1 MAPVGW
7 LCGGFTLTSIL
18 SQDGR
23 GGGRDKRDIIAAMG
37 TLREFL
43 RDTRSRLEE
52 AGVLEPRLESE
63 VMLTDVLGVP
73 RHRLYAYQDDAIP
86 EEAIASLEGVVER
99 RLRREPL
106 AYILGHREFY
116 GVDLT
121 VGPGV
126 MVPRPETEMLVERS
140 LLVCLERMDRPGLAV
155 ADVGTGSGGIA
166 VSLAMHLPGVALY
179 ATDISAEALAVARV
193 NVDKFGLGQRV
204 TLLEGDMLEPLGG
217 RVDVIVANLPYI
229 PTARLEELQPELAWE
244 PRGALDGGE
253 DGMALLRRLMGQ
265 AAGKLAADG
274 VMLLEID
281 QGQGEPLRR
290 LSARL
295 FPGASTSVEEDLAG
309 LERLFVL
316 ECGGGER
323 GD

>member
-1 MAPVGW
+1 M
-7 LCGGFTLTSIL
+7 L
-18 SQDGR
+18 
-23 GGGRDKRDIIAAMG
+23 

-43 RDTRSRLEE
+43 RDTRGRLG
-52 AGVLEPRLESE
+52 AVGAPEPRLESE
-63 VMLTDVLGVP
+63 VMLSDVLGVP

-86 EEAIASLEGVVER
+86 EEAVEALEKVVRR
-99 RLRREPL
+99 RLEREPL

-126 MVPRPETEMLVERS
+126 MVPRPETEMLVERA
-140 LLVCLERMDRPGLAV
+140 LLVCLERMDRAGLVV

-179 ATDISAEALAVARV
+179 ATDISAEALAVARA
-193 NVDKFGLGQRV
+193 NVEKFGLGPRI
-204 TLLEGDMLEPLGG
+204 TLLEGDLLEPLPG

-229 PTARLEELQPELAWE
+229 PSGRLEELQPELAWE
-244 PRGALDGGE
+244 PRGALDGGD
-253 DGMALLRRLMGQ
+253 DGMGLLRRLMGQ
-265 AAGKLAADG
+265 AAGKLADDG

-281 QGQGEPLRR
+281 PGQGETLRR
-290 LSARL
+290 LAGRL
-295 FPGASTSVEEDLAG
+295 FPGATTSVEEDLAG

-316 ECGGGER
+316 ESESD
-323 GD
+323 GDGW

>member
-1 MAPVGW
+1 M
-7 LCGGFTLTSIL
+7 T
-18 SQDGR
+18 
-23 GGGRDKRDIIAAMG
+23 

-43 RDTRSRLEE
+43 RDTRGRLKE
-52 AGVLEPRLESE
+52 AGAPEPRLESE

-73 RHRLYAYQDDAIP
+73 RHRLYAYQDDVIS
-86 EEAIASLEGVVER
+86 EEAIAALEVVVER

-121 VGPGV
+121 VRPGV
-126 MVPRPETEMLVERS
+126 MVPRPETEMLVERA
-140 LLVCLERMDRPGLAV
+140 LLVCLERMDRPGLVV
-155 ADVGTGSGGIA
+155 ADVGTGSGGIV

-179 ATDISAEALAVARV
+179 GTDISAEALAIARV
-193 NVDKFGLGQRV
+193 NVDKFRLGQRI
-204 TLLEGDMLEPLGG
+204 TLLEGDLLGPMSG

-229 PTARLEELQPELAWE
+229 PSARLEELQPELAWE
-244 PRGALDGGE
+244 PREALDGGD
-253 DGMALLRRLMGQ
+253 DGMVQLRRLMGQ
-265 AAGKLAADG
+265 AAGKMTADG

-281 QGQGEPLRR
+281 PGQGEPLRR
-290 LSARL
+290 LAARL

-316 ECGGGER
+316 ESR
-323 GD
+323 

>member
-1 MAPVGW
+1 
-7 LCGGFTLTSIL
+7 
-18 SQDGR
+18 
-23 GGGRDKRDIIAAMG
+23 MG

-43 RDTRSRLEE
+43 RDTRGRLEE

-73 RHRLYAYQDDAIP
+73 RNRLYAYQDDAIP
-86 EEAIASLEGVVER
+86 EEAIAALEGVVER

-126 MVPRPETEMLVERS
+126 MVPRPETEMLVERA
-140 LLVCLERMDRPGLAV
+140 LLMCLERMDRPGLVV

-179 ATDISAEALAVARV
+179 ATDISAEALAVAWV
-193 NVDKFGLGQRV
+193 NVDKFRLGQRV
-204 TLLEGDMLEPLGG
+204 TLLEGDMLEPLPG

-229 PTARLEELQPELAWE
+229 PSVRLGELQPELAWE
-244 PRGALDGGE
+244 PRGALDGGD
-253 DGMALLRRLMGQ
+253 DGKALLRRLMGQ

-290 LSARL
+290 LAARL

-316 ECGGGER
+316 ECGGGTAAA
-323 GD
+323 

>member
-1 MAPVGW
+1 M
-7 LCGGFTLTSIL
+7 L
-18 SQDGR
+18 
-23 GGGRDKRDIIAAMG
+23 

-43 RDTRSRLEE
+43 RETRGRLGEVG
-52 AGVLEPRLESE
+52 APEPRLESE
-63 VMLTDVLGVP
+63 VMLSDVLGVP

-86 EEAIASLEGVVER
+86 EEAVEALEKVVQR
-99 RLRREPL
+99 RLEREPL

-126 MVPRPETEMLVERS
+126 MVPRPETEMLVERA
-140 LLVCLERMDRPGLAV
+140 LLVCLERMDRAALVV

-179 ATDISAEALAVARV
+179 ATDISAEALEVARA
-193 NVDKFGLGQRV
+193 NVEKFGLGPRI
-204 TLLEGDMLEPLGG
+204 TLLEGDLLEPLPG

-229 PTARLEELQPELAWE
+229 PSGRLEELQPELAWE
-244 PRGALDGGE
+244 PRGALDGGD
-253 DGMALLRRLMGQ
+253 DGMGLLRRLIGQ
-265 AAGKLAADG
+265 AAGKLADDG

-281 QGQGEPLRR
+281 PGQGEALQR
-290 LSARL
+290 LAEKL
-295 FPGASTSVEEDLAG
+295 FPGATTSVEEDLAG

-316 ECGGGER
+316 ESESD
-323 GD
+323 GDGW

>member
-1 MAPVGW
+1 M
-7 LCGGFTLTSIL
+7 L
-18 SQDGR
+18 
-23 GGGRDKRDIIAAMG
+23 

-43 RDTRSRLEE
+43 RETRSRLGEVG
-52 AGVLEPRLESE
+52 APEPRLESE
-63 VMLTDVLGVP
+63 VMLSDVLGVP

-86 EEAIASLEGVVER
+86 EEAVEALEKVVRR
-99 RLRREPL
+99 RLEREPL

-126 MVPRPETEMLVERS
+126 MVPRPETEMLVERA
-140 LLVCLERMDRPGLAV
+140 LLVCLERMDRAGLVV

-179 ATDISAEALAVARV
+179 ATDVSAEALAVARV
-193 NVDKFGLGQRV
+193 NVDKFRLGRRI
-204 TLLEGDMLEPLGG
+204 TLLEGDLLEPLPG

-229 PTARLEELQPELAWE
+229 PSGRLEELQPELAWE
-244 PRGALDGGE
+244 PRGALDGGD
-253 DGMALLRRLMGQ
+253 DGMGLLRRLMGQ
-265 AAGKLAADG
+265 AAGKLADDG

-281 QGQGEPLRR
+281 PGQGEALQR
-290 LSARL
+290 LAEKL
-295 FPGASTSVEEDLAG
+295 FPGATTSVEEDLAG

-316 ECGGGER
+316 ESESD
-323 GD
+323 GDGW

>member
-1 MAPVGW
+1 MP
-7 LCGGFTLTSIL
+7 
-18 SQDGR
+18 
-23 GGGRDKRDIIAAMG
+23 

-43 RDTRSRLEE
+43 RDTRRRLEE
-52 AGVLEPRLESE
+52 AGAPEPRLESE

-86 EEAIASLEGVVER
+86 EEAVGTLEEVLQR

-116 GVDLT
+116 GVDLK

-126 MVPRPETEMLVERS
+126 MVPRPETEMLVERA
-140 LLVCLERMDRPGLAV
+140 LLVCMERMERAGLVV
-155 ADVGTGSGGIA
+155 ADVGTGSGGI
-166 VSLAMHLPGVALY
+166 VVNLAMHLPGVRLY
-179 ATDISAEALAVARV
+179 ATDISSEALEVARM

-204 TLLEGDMLEPLGG
+204 TLLEGDLLEPLPG

-229 PTARLEELQPELAWE
+229 PSARLKDLQPELAWE
-244 PRGALDGGE
+244 PREALDGGA

-281 QGQGEPLRR
+281 SGQGDPLRR
-290 LSARL
+290 LASRL
-295 FPGASTSVEEDLAG
+295 FPGASTAVEKDLAG
-309 LERLFVL
+309 LDRYFVL
-316 ECGGGER
+316 ESRPGPATV
-323 GD
+323 

>member
-1 MAPVGW
+1 M
-7 LCGGFTLTSIL
+7 L
-18 SQDGR
+18 
-23 GGGRDKRDIIAAMG
+23 

-43 RDTRSRLEE
+43 RETRGRLGEVG
-52 AGVLEPRLESE
+52 APEPRLESE
-63 VMLTDVLGVP
+63 VMLSDVLGVP

-86 EEAIASLEGVVER
+86 EEAVEALEKVVRR
-99 RLRREPL
+99 RLEREPL

-126 MVPRPETEMLVERS
+126 MVPRPETEMLVERA
-140 LLVCLERMDRPGLAV
+140 LLVCLERMDRAGLVV

-179 ATDISAEALAVARV
+179 ATDVSAEALAVARV
-193 NVDKFGLGQRV
+193 NVDKFRLGRRI
-204 TLLEGDMLEPLGG
+204 TLLEGDMLEPLPG

-229 PTARLEELQPELAWE
+229 PSGRLEELQPELAWE
-244 PRGALDGGE
+244 PRGALDGGD
-253 DGMALLRRLMGQ
+253 DGMGLLRRLMGQ
-265 AAGKLAADG
+265 AAGKLADDG

-281 QGQGEPLRR
+281 PGQGEALRR
-290 LSARL
+290 LAEKL
-295 FPGASTSVEEDLAG
+295 FPGATTSVEEDLAG

-316 ECGGGER
+316 ESG
-323 GD
+323 

>member
-1 MAPVGW
+1 
-7 LCGGFTLTSIL
+7 
-18 SQDGR
+18 
-23 GGGRDKRDIIAAMG
+23 MG

-43 RDTRSRLEE
+43 RDTRGRLEE

-73 RHRLYAYQDDAIP
+73 RNRLYAYQDDAIP
-86 EEAIASLEGVVER
+86 EEAIAALEGVVER

-126 MVPRPETEMLVERS
+126 MVPRPETEMLVERA
-140 LLVCLERMDRPGLAV
+140 LLMCLERMDRPGLVV

-166 VSLAMHLPGVALY
+166 VSLAMHLPGVAFY
-179 ATDISAEALAVARV
+179 ATDISAEALAVAWI
-193 NVDKFGLGQRV
+193 NVDKFRLGQRV
-204 TLLEGDMLEPLGG
+204 TLLKGDMLEPLPG

-229 PTARLEELQPELAWE
+229 PSVRLGELQPELAWE
-244 PRGALDGGE
+244 PRGALDGGD

-281 QGQGEPLRR
+281 QGQGEPLRQ
-290 LSARL
+290 LAARL

-316 ECGGGER
+316 ECGGGTAAV
-323 GD
+323 